1 MASVGDVSLY
11 PACWGDTDCG
21 HISEERGEEY
31 RCFQAGL
38 RPAQDDSYTD
48 LLFYLHLFSLVA
60 SCLPLQLSDI
70 QTTISPAH

>member
-38 RPAQDDSYTD
+38 RPAQDDSYTFI
-48 LLFYLHLFSLVA
+48 LSYVCSVTSVMQ
-60 SCLPLQLSDI
+60 SCKLSPI
-70 QTTISPAH
+70 AIV